1 MFPWAPSSA
10 RQGKGSLGIR
20 AGAWTILEK
29 VAPAGR
35 PQVPIPGVRRGPRA
49 EDTPYRRADRGRHQ
63 RGRSQACGAR
73 ARTQHL
79 SGERGGVA
87 GGKAGL
93 GAPVDLWSDRCLGT
107 EAGRSHPSLWSLGK
121 GLTEGRPHGGRCW
134 RVKRRENRRKTKNEV
149 CEPTCTPASWTP
161 PRNQNPLFPL
171 ATIPTGSPFPV
182 GTQGLQLHLWR

>member
-1 MFPWAPSSA
+1 MDPQPGHCFCGTHLQHYPRGLKVTGPGGGNGVEGGGRNCVSPGSEGSNGVRRLFPWAPSSELAA

-35 PQVPIPGVRRGPRA
+35 PQVLIPGVRRGPRA

-79 SGERGGVA
+79 SG
-87 GGKAGL
+87 GK
-93 GAPVDLWSDRCLGT
+93 
-107 EAGRSHPSLWSLGK
+107 GRSGGWQGGARRTCGPLVRQVFRDR
-121 GLTEGRPHGGRCW
+121 GR
-134 RVKRRENRRKTKNEV
+134 
-149 CEPTCTPASWTP
+149 
-161 PRNQNPLFPL
+161 
-171 ATIPTGSPFPV
+171 
-182 GTQGLQLHLWR
+182 